1 MAKLI
6 LLSCVLAIL
15 AIPIVLARSASPTRG
30 LRWTM
35 VLFVLYNL
43 LYLFLIRYVYPRLV

>member
-1 MAKLI
+1 VAKLI

-15 AIPIVLARSASPTRG
+15 AIPIIASRSASATRG

-43 LYLFLIRYVYPRLV
+43 LYVFLIRYIYPRFV